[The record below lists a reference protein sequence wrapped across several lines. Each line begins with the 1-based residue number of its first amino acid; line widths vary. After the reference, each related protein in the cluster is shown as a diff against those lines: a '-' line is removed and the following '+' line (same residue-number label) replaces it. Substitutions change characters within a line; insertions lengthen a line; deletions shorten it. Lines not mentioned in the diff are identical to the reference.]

1 MKVKVIREDKME
13 TKIISTNA
21 KNIKSLLND
30 LEIDLENYVVIR
42 NGRVVTDF
50 SQEIKEGDAIK
61 IIEAVGGG

>member
-1 MKVKVIREDKME
+1 ME

>member
-1 MKVKVIREDKME
+1 ME

-30 LEIDLENYVVIR
+30 LEIDLENYVIIR

-50 SQEIKEGDAIK
+50 SHKIKEGDTIK